1 MKMRTITSLLLV
13 GAFVT
18 FQANSQPIG
27 QSGPRPGPGAVAI
40 PSPEQNTG
48 PRTIERSAI
57 PTPAQNTGGRVTEA
71 KRGSNHATVGSK
83 PADGKTYSSLDR
95 PDPREDRDLL
105 STGSITLE
113 ETDLVEVLK
122 IYQDLSGRTVVRS
135 TALPMAK
142 ISLKNET
149 TLSRHEAL
157 QALDTVLAQNG
168 ITMVYMGTKFVKAV
182 PNSQAAAEA
191 APIVD
196 LPADQLPESSS
207 YMTYIVEL
215 TSANPGEV
223 APALQPFA
231 KMPNSIVAMNSSGLL
246 ILRDYSSNIRRMLRV
261 LAKIDPPQG
270 APANKKQ

>member
-1 MKMRTITSLLLV
+1 MKIGTITLLFLL
-13 GAFVT
+13 GAFVA
-18 FQANSQPIG
+18 FQAYPQAVGQPPTLPPR
-27 QSGPRPGPGAVAI
+27 SGVAVGSPR
-40 PSPEQNTG
+40 QNTEG
-48 PRTIERSAI
+48 ERAQSKRASTLPGIETKA
-57 PTPAQNTGGRVTEA
+57 
-71 KRGSNHATVGSK
+71 
-83 PADGKTYSSLDR
+83 ADGKTFSSLDR
-95 PDPREDRDLL
+95 PDPREDRELGAG
-105 STGSITLE
+105 TITLE

-135 TALPMAK
+135 TALPMVK

-149 TLSRHEAL
+149 ALSRHEAL
-157 QALDTVLAQNG
+157 QALDSVLAQNG

-182 PNSQAAAEA
+182 TSSQAMAEA
-191 APIVD
+191 PPIID

-231 KMPNSIVAMNSSGLL
+231 RMPNSIVAINSSGLL

-261 LAKIDPPQG
+261 LAKIDPPQ
-270 APANKKQ
+270 APPGNKKQ